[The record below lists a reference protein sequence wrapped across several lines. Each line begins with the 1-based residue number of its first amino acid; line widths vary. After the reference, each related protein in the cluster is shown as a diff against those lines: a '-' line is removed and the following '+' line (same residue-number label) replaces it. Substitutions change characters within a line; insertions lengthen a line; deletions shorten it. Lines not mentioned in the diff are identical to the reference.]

1 MFELATKKKSKLRLA
16 IMGVS
21 GSGKTYTALR
31 IASGI
36 AGGVAEKIAL
46 IDTEEGSASKYSD
59 RFKFLE
65 KTVNNASI
73 DSLINI
79 IDYVNQSDIEVLIID
94 SLSHAWQE
102 LLDEI
107 DKLAKTKYQGN
118 SFRAW
123 GEGTPKQKRLIKAI
137 LQCKAHVIVT
147 MRAKTEHVQ
156 EKDDRGKTIIRKV
169 GTGVEQGKGIEYEFD
184 MLIDLSQDHIAQIT
198 KDRTGKFQDA
208 LIEKP
213 DEKFGKELKNWLD
226 DGAEPT
232 AQEKEEIKPAIPL
245 TISDS
250 EIAFLKNKAKNNN
263 WNDSDIEELLTSN
276 NISNLESIPKNQFSS
291 ISKLITKKEV
301 KESPLPPLKAYKT
314 EEEQAEIHA
323 NPTY

>member
-1 MFELATKKKSKLRLA
+1 MFEQATKKKSKLRLA

-21 GSGKTYTALR
+21 GSGKTYSALR
-31 IASGI
+31 IATGL
-36 AGGVAEKIAL
+36 GEKIAF

-59 RFKFLE
+59 RFHFLVKE
-65 KTVNNASI
+65 VSRADVDT
-73 DSLINI
+73 LIGI

-102 LLDEI
+102 LLEDI
-107 DKLAKTKYQGN
+107 DRLAKTKYQGN

-123 GEGTPKQKRLIKAI
+123 GEGTPKQKKLVKAI

-184 MLIDLSQDHIAQIT
+184 MLIDLSQEHIAHVT

-208 LIEKP
+208 MIDKP
-213 DEKFGKELKNWLD
+213 DEKFGLELKNWLD
-226 DGAEPT
+226 DGIEQPRVIPNTALLSATPETPT
-232 AQEKEEIKPAIPL
+232 FEYITEAQIKRLFAVAKDKSLAAPRWEDRLIKDVLKDNYGIDSTKFILKKDYEDIIDILSGPAFETDAP
-245 TISDS
+245 DQVK
-250 EIAFLKNKAKNNN
+250 AFT
-263 WNDSDIEELLTSN
+263 D
-276 NISNLESIPKNQFSS
+276 SIP
-291 ISKLITKKEV
+291 E
-301 KESPLPPLKAYKT
+301 
-314 EEEQAEIHA
+314 
-323 NPTY
+323 

>member
-21 GSGKTYTALR
+21 GSGKTFTALR
-31 IASGI
+31 IATGI
-36 AGGVAEKIAL
+36 AGGIAEKIAL

-73 DSLINI
+73 DALINI
-79 IDYVNQSDIEVLIID
+79 IDYVNKSDIEVLIID

-107 DKLAKTKYQGN
+107 DRLAKTKYQGN

-123 GEGTPKQKRLIKAI
+123 GEGTPKQKRLVKAI

-156 EKDDRGKTIIRKV
+156 EKDERGKTIIRKV

-184 MLIDLSQDHIAQIT
+184 MLIDLSQDHIAQVT
-198 KDRTGKFQDA
+198 KDRTGKFQDS
-208 LIEKP
+208 LIDRP
-213 DEKFGKELKNWLD
+213 DENFGKQLKDWLD
-226 DGAEPT
+226 DGSEPVV
-232 AQEKEEIKPAIPL
+232 EDKEEKPKLDIPINPDGL
-245 TISDS
+245 ITPTQQS
-250 EIAFLKNKAKNNN
+250 FLSNKAKKNG
-263 WNDSDIEELLTSN
+263 WTDEEIGDLSKIT
-276 NISNLESIPKNQFSS
+276 IAEFSTT
-291 ISKLITKKEV
+291 SKLFDKPPVEIVESKED
-301 KESPLPPLKAYKT
+301 
-314 EEEQAEIHA
+314 
-323 NPTY
+323 